1 MPPSSGYFIEDEIK
15 TVLGEGDLDAL
26 ALVVVTDDPVRPL
39 LPLRS
44 AAARTR
50 RFQTGGAGIFIG
62 HTVADVL
69 LAQPCVEQD
78 EVLVVD
84 IHCGHI
90 LLSIEYMHRVETSA
104 LFPDC
109 DAVMRET
116 GGISPK
122 ELLFH
127 PLGERIRS
135 PGRFPQRVTS
145 PGGA

>member
-1 MPPSSGYFIEDEIK
+1 MPPSSERFREDKIK

-44 AAARTR
+44 AAARAR
-50 RFQTGGAGIFIG
+50 RFQTGGGGVFIG

-104 LFPDC
+104 PLPDC

-116 GGISPK
+116 GGISPQGGP
-122 ELLFH
+122 FR
-127 PLGERIRS
+127 PFGERIRF
-135 PGRFPQRVTS
+135 PGRFPQRVIS

>member
-1 MPPSSGYFIEDEIK
+1 MPPSSERFREDKIK

-90 LLSIEYMHRVETSA
+90 LLSIGYMHRVETSA
-104 LFPDC
+104 PLPDC
-109 DAVMRET
+109 DAVIRET
-116 GGISPK
+116 GGISPQGGP
-122 ELLFH
+122 FR
-127 PLGERIRS
+127 PFGERIRF
-135 PGRFPQRVTS
+135 PGRFPQRVIS